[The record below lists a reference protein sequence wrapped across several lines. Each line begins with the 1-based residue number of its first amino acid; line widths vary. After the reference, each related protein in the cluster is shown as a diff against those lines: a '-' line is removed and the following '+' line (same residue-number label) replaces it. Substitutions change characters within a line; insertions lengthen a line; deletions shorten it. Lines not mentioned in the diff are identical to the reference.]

1 MNPTQKNSITL
12 ATSCLQAQLHRP
24 IRKGPIISS
33 TAKLLSLLAAAPA
46 ALATPTGLNNIP
58 TADTVPSGTLAIQ
71 AFSSLGG
78 PNQFA
83 ANGPG
88 KHSFWMGF
96 KTGLELQRLRIEWG
110 LDSPLAP
117 GNAGPLFGQVKTGI
131 TPWDNGLLTFGV
143 AGIALTDS
151 KRAGDPFYYGILSH
165 DFGILRTH
173 VGYGLQTRGDS
184 VLLGVDRNIKFWDRD
199 LNLNTDLV
207 QTRNGHGWLPAIG
220 AKYPLNKHIVLEA
233 WSNFPDQGTVSFIRK
248 INFVFQ
254 FS

>member
-1 MNPTQKNSITL
+1 
-12 ATSCLQAQLHRP
+12 
-24 IRKGPIISS
+24 
-33 TAKLLSLLAAAPA
+33 
-46 ALATPTGLNNIP
+46 
-58 TADTVPSGTLAIQ
+58 
-71 AFSSLGG
+71 
-78 PNQFA
+78 
-83 ANGPG
+83 
-88 KHSFWMGF
+88 MGF

-151 KRAGDPFYYGILSH
+151 KRAGDPFSYGILSH

-173 VGYGLQTRGDS
+173 VGYGLQTRGNS

-254 FS
+254 LS

>member
-199 LNLNTDLV
+199 LNLNADLV
-207 QTRNGHGWLPAIG
+207 QTRLGYGWPPRLGPNTPSTNTSSSRLG
-220 AKYPLNKHIVLEA
+220 AT
-233 WSNFPDQGTVSFIRK
+233 FPTKGQ
-248 INFVFQ
+248 
-254 FS
+254 